1 MTYLCDKI
9 QNIMNAKF
17 RMPKFGRNPKWTA
30 MLKEMLMTVFATTVS
45 IILTFGSAHYMD
57 RKKQKAAGRQ
67 TAMMVIHD
75 MENSIETFRKWGK
88 DEETGSGLARYVLE
102 NLANIDSLNM
112 DTLLYVRDY
121 ITNSSDEM
129 TRFQLDEACERL
141 FLSSQESWKN
151 IDNTSFVDAV
161 HEFFSYRHTIYDYI
175 NHSEQWKKPVS
186 SEAFYRHQLEREDG
200 TTDIPKFLKQH
211 ITGKEVVYYLNYASG
226 RQQQAN
232 GYADLI
238 QRISD
243 QCKFTMGITDEEL
256 EQYAKAK
263 KRMGRNVKEGKLTG
277 KWVIQSTD
285 DKYASIEFHD
295 SHTFNQTYIEHQV
308 HPTFTGRLDCIY
320 VSSGTWTLRGDT
332 LYTERQPDYTFRL
345 DRSLITPNPGMEKQM
360 EEYVKEVEK
369 SCLETQ
375 KTAAAAGVEREA
387 CVATINRSG
396 NKIELVWTE
405 TDGELAGQEQSLYLS
420 RDK

>member
-1 MTYLCDKI
+1 MLYLCDKI
-9 QNIMNAKF
+9 QKIMNAKF
-17 RMPKFGRNPKWTA
+17 RMPKFGRDAKWTA

-88 DEETGSGLARYVLE
+88 DEETYSGMVRYVLE
-102 NLANIDSLNM
+102 NLDRIDSLGM
-112 DTLLYVRDY
+112 DTLMYVRDY

-129 TRFQLDEACERL
+129 TRFQLDESCEQL

-200 TTDIPKFLKQH
+200 TTDIPKFLKEY
-211 ITGKEVVYYLNYASG
+211 ITSKEVVYYLNYAGG
-226 RQQQAN
+226 RQQQAG

-243 QCKFTMGITDEEL
+243 QCKFMMGITDEEL
-256 EQYAKAK
+256 EQYVKAK
-263 KRMGRNVKEGKLTG
+263 KRMGRNVKESELTG
-277 KWVIQSTD
+277 KWVSLSTD
-285 DKYASIEFHD
+285 DKYSSIEFHD
-295 SHTFNQTYIEHQV
+295 NHTYDQTYIEHQV
-308 HPTFTGRLDCIY
+308 HPTFAGRLDCIFA
-320 VSSGTWTLRGDT
+320 SSGTWKLQGDT
-332 LYTERQPDYTFRL
+332 LYSENQPDYTFRM

-360 EEYVKEVEK
+360 EEYVEALKKALMEKQKE
-369 SCLETQ
+369 
-375 KTAAAAGVEREA
+375 AAAGDVQRKA
-387 CVATINRSG
+387 YVATINRSG
-396 NKIELVWTE
+396 NKIELVWKETE
-405 TDGELAGQEQSLYLS
+405 GEQAGQEISIYLS
-420 RDK
+420 KDK